1 MKLNK
6 EFDFNQYLKDNIKG
20 YSGKYSEYITLIPAL
35 YKLLCDLLE
44 SDDLPKKIR
53 PDIYL
58 TMGYLYYPN
67 DLYSEEEHG
76 PLGFLDDLML
86 ILVVLR
92 KCSIQE
98 DAGIEFIKQFTGEL
112 NYSIDQLLTAD
123 YDKIT
128 KENKV
133 LFEDLLTVSGMRF
146 YYKDY

>member
-1 MKLNK
+1 MKK
-6 EFDFNQYLKDNIKG
+6 
-20 YSGKYSEYITLIPAL
+20 ITLFFI
-35 YKLLCDLLE
+35 LLSSLSAQDNCSTKME
-44 SDDLPKKIR
+44 YYNCR
-53 PDIYL
+53 
-58 TMGYLYYPN
+58 YYPN

-98 DAGIEFIKQFTGEL
+98 DAGIEFIKKFTGEL
-112 NYSIDQLLTAD
+112 NYPIDSLLTTD